1 MFDKFKARIA
11 EHKSSKKLQKSLQ
24 ISQLL
29 SVILGGIIGFL
40 VSILTKN
47 FAFFVIILSSSLV
60 ISQLLSPYNRNDKE
74 LTQLLEKKRIVLSF
88 YDSFL
93 LFSSLTSSFQ
103 EGFNQAVSEL
113 EISDLKD
120 SLVQYQENSLKGDLP
135 LIITNTRIENDISVS
150 FLALLHDTEEASQT
164 DIDEFNSLLGKYQKE
179 DDTQPSSSLLNYLPW
194 ILIFSF
200 LFAVLGFYLTGN
212 V

>member
-1 MFDKFKARIA
+1 MFDKFKAKIA

>member
-1 MFDKFKARIA
+1 IA